1 MIPTICLISFLVE
14 SMDVLTQYIKKEY
27 SFAND
32 TLLRDQDVCF
42 NIAYGTDTNYQ
53 MGAAISIASIL
64 EHNQERKQNYCF
76 HVFTNFIP
84 EEYAKRLKLISEQFN
99 AKINIYTVDERI
111 LDKLPVSAIWPLSIY
126 YRLLAF
132 DYLSQ
137 SMNTLLYLDSDV
149 ICKNKITELEG
160 LYLGDKFAAVIPD
173 VESTQNKNQQRLK
186 MDFQGKYFN
195 SGVIL
200 ANLRQWKEKNVS
212 DQIFSLI
219 RNNNLKYPD
228 QDALNIIFRGRLVY
242 LDRVYNSIYPL
253 KSEFEHKDKS
263 NYKKYITEKT
273 VFIHYTGVTKPWH
286 KWGAYDASS
295 YFRTIYELTPW
306 KNDRYLK
313 AKTKPEYKEEYKHYL
328 YQRHYIKALYSLF
341 LYQKI
346 KIFN

>member
-1 MIPTICLISFLVE
+1 
-14 SMDVLTQYIKKEY
+14 MDVLTQYIKKEY
-27 SFAND
+27 SFTNNN
-32 TLLRDQDVCF
+32 LLRVQDGYF
-42 NIAYGTDTNYQ
+42 NIAYGTDANYQ

-64 EHNQERKQNYCF
+64 ENNKKRKRNYCF
-76 HVFTNFIP
+76 HVFTNTIS
-84 EEYAKRLKLISEQFN
+84 EEYARRLKLISEQFD
-99 AKINIYTVDERI
+99 AVINIYTIDERI
-111 LDKLPVSAIWPLSIY
+111 LGKLPVSAIWPLSIY

-137 SMNTLLYLDSDV
+137 SMNVLLYLDSDV
-149 ICKNKITELEG
+149 ICKNELTELEE

-173 VESTQNKNQQRLK
+173 VESTQKRNQQRLNI
-186 MDFQGKYFN
+186 DFQDKYFN

-200 ANLRQWKEKNVS
+200 ANLLQWKEKNIS

-219 RNNNLKYPD
+219 RNEGNNLKYPD

-242 LDRVYNSIYPL
+242 LDRIYNSIYPL
-253 KSEFEHKDKS
+253 KSEFEKKDKS

-286 KWGAYDASS
+286 EWGAYDASS
-295 YFRTIYELTPW
+295 YFRTVYELTPW

-313 AKTKPEYKEEYKHYL
+313 AKTKPEYKEEYKHYI
-328 YQRHYIKALYSLF
+328 YQRSYIKALCSLF